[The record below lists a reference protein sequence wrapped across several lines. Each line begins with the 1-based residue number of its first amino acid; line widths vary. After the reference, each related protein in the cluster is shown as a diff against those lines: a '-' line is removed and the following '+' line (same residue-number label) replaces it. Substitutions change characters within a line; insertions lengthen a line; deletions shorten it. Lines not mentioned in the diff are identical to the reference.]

1 MTICATVLAVLDG
14 ALLMRDC
21 CTCQHVLVHTHWTR
35 CFRPGDRARI
45 RYSGASTRSLPP
57 QVTAT
62 EICRICRRC

>member
-14 ALLMRDC
+14 ALLVRDC
-21 CTCQHVLVHTHWTR
+21 CTCQQVLVHTQGTR

-62 EICRICRRC
+62 EISRICRRC

>member
-14 ALLMRDC
+14 ALLVRDC
-21 CTCQHVLVHTHWTR
+21 CTCQQVLVHTQGTR

-62 EICRICRRC
+62 EICRICRCR

>member
-14 ALLMRDC
+14 ALLVSDC
-21 CTCQHVLVHTHWTR
+21 CTCRQVLVHTQGTS

-57 QVTAT
+57 QITAT
-62 EICRICRRC
+62 EICRISRRC

>member
-14 ALLMRDC
+14 ALLVRYC
-21 CTCQHVLVHTHWTR
+21 CTCQQVLVHTQGTR

>member
-14 ALLMRDC
+14 ALLVRDC
-21 CTCQHVLVHTHWTR
+21 CTCQQVLVHTQGPS

-57 QVTAT
+57 QITAT
-62 EICRICRRC
+62 EICRICRCR

>member
-14 ALLMRDC
+14 ALLVRDC
-21 CTCQHVLVHTHWTR
+21 CTCQQVLVHTQGTR
-35 CFRPGDRARI
+35 CFRPGARARI

>member
-14 ALLMRDC
+14 ALLVRDC
-21 CTCQHVLVHTHWTR
+21 CTCQQVLVHTQWTR